1 LDNNITKTVSIYKH
15 DGLKVMLVT
24 DQHTIDEVLD
34 AFTNVLRGSGYY
46 FDGEVDITDY
56 ESAVK
61 DSEEDEEEEI

>member
-1 LDNNITKTVSIYKH
+1 
-15 DGLKVMLVT
+15 MLVT
-24 DQHTIDEVLD
+24 DQHTMDEVLD

-61 DSEEDEEEEI
+61 DSEEDEEEEL